1 MLFPY
6 SSPLA
11 FLLKTLTINT
21 KRKAAAL
28 FKDIPFNYFLMKN
41 NAVIAYLKD
50 SVSELRKVTWP
61 TKEQTL
67 RLTIIV
73 SVFSLIVAALFG
85 VLDYVFGFGFTQ
97 LLDLI

>member
-1 MLFPY
+1 
-6 SSPLA
+6 
-11 FLLKTLTINT
+11 
-21 KRKAAAL
+21 
-28 FKDIPFNYFLMKN
+28 MKN

-73 SVFSLIVAALFG
+73 IIFSLIVAAVFG
-85 VLDYVFGFGFTQ
+85 VLDYIFGLGFTQ
-97 LLDLI
+97 LIDLI